1 MAPLFRQKTTFFFI
15 FFIFIGKAF
24 PQDSLQ
30 TVIAQQGDG
39 IYSLLRKQGIDPT
52 KHYQEFIDLNRER
65 LGSDKQLLVGHT
77 YRIPSVMLDT
87 VAVVDSIL
95 KISKDLSPVDEAE
108 YSIFGPDH
116 ALVPNVS
123 NKLKGAVYY
132 LVSGHGGPDPG
143 AVDQYDGKIIAE
155 DEYAYDVTLRLAK
168 ELLANGAKVYIII
181 RDPDD
186 GIRDQ
191 MALVID
197 RDEVA
202 YPNEVIP
209 LNQLSRLEQRVEIVN
224 KLYKENVGKYQRL
237 IVTHVDS
244 RSEDTNI
251 DVFFY
256 YHEDSRNGQ
265 RLAEN
270 IHKTFDAKYAKYQP
284 NRDYVGTFSDRSN
297 LYLVK
302 KTLPAMVY
310 IELGNIRNKKDQKRI
325 LDPENRQALAK
336 WIAEGVLLDFDTK

>member
-1 MAPLFRQKTTFFFI
+1 MECYRLKAI
-15 FFIFIGKAF
+15 FLIISLIFIGKAF

-30 TVIAQQGDG
+30 TVVAQQGDG
-39 IYSLLRKQGIDPT
+39 IYSLLRKQGMDPA
-52 KHYQEFIDLNRER
+52 KHYQKFIELNREV
-65 LGSDKQLLVGHT
+65 LGADNQLSVGRT
-77 YRIPSVMLDT
+77 YRIPLVLVDSVRI
-87 VAVVDSIL
+87 VDSIQ
-95 KISKDLSPVDEAE
+95 KISKELKPVDGVEH
-108 YSIFGPDH
+108 SIFGPKH
-116 ALVPNVS
+116 ALVLNVS

-143 AVDQYDGKIIAE
+143 AVETYEGKIIAE

-168 ELLANGAKVYIII
+168 ELLANGAEVFIIV

-191 MALVID
+191 MALEID
-197 RDEVA
+197 RDEVV

-209 LNQLSRLEQRVEIVN
+209 LNQLARLEQRVEIVN
-224 KLYKENVGKYQRL
+224 KLYKENIGQYQRL

-244 RSEDTNI
+244 RSEDANI

-256 YHEDSRNGQ
+256 YHEVSKNGQ

-270 IHKTFDAKYAKYQP
+270 IHRTFDKKYAKYQP
-284 NRDYVGTFSDRSN
+284 NRDYVGTFTDRSS

-310 IELGNIRNKKDQKRI
+310 IELGNIRNNKDQKRI
-325 LDPENRQALAK
+325 LDPENRQAMAK
-336 WIAEGVLLDFDTK
+336 WIAEGVMLDFETK

>member
-1 MAPLFRQKTTFFFI
+1 MDFFRNRAILFFAFLLFVFKV
-15 FFIFIGKAF
+15 F
-24 PQDSLQ
+24 PQDTLQ
-30 TVIAQQGDG
+30 TVIARQGDG

-52 KHYQEFIDLNRER
+52 KHYREFIELNRES
-65 LGSDKQLLVGHT
+65 LGVDDQLLVDKA
-77 YRIPSVMLDT
+77 YRIPSVKVDSLT
-87 VAVVDSIL
+87 VVDSIQ
-95 KISKDLSPVDEAE
+95 KISKDLKPVDGVE
-108 YSIFGPDH
+108 YSIFGPEH
-116 ALVPNVS
+116 SLVLNVS
-123 NKLKGAVYY
+123 DKLEGAVYY

-143 AVDQYDGKIIAE
+143 AVEQYDGKIIAE

-168 ELLANGAKVYIII
+168 ELLANGAKVYIIV

-191 MALVID
+191 MALEID
-197 RDEVA
+197 RDEVV

-209 LNQLSRLEQRVEIVN
+209 LNQLSRLEQRVEVVN
-224 KLYKENVGKYQRL
+224 ELYKEHTGHYQRL

-244 RSEDTNI
+244 RSEGTNI

-256 YHEDSRNGQ
+256 YHEDSKNGQ

-270 IHKTFDAKYAKYQP
+270 IHKTFHDKYATYQP
-284 NRDYVGTFSDRSN
+284 NRDYLGTFSDRSN

-336 WIAEGVLLDFDTK
+336 WIAEGVMLDFDTK

>member
-1 MAPLFRQKTTFFFI
+1 MECYRLKAI
-15 FFIFIGKAF
+15 FLIIYFVFIGKGLS
-24 PQDSLQ
+24 QDSLQ

-52 KHYQEFIDLNRER
+52 KHYQEFIELNREI
-65 LGSDKQLLVGHT
+65 LGTDNQLFVGRT
-77 YRIPSVMLDT
+77 YRIPSVLVESVT
-87 VAVVDSIL
+87 IEDSIQ
-95 KISKDLSPVDEAE
+95 KISEDIVPVDGVE
-108 YSIFGPDH
+108 YSIFGPKQ
-116 ALVPNVS
+116 ALVLNVS
-123 NKLKGAVYY
+123 TKLKGAVYY

-143 AVDQYDGKIIAE
+143 AIDQYDGKIIAE

-168 ELLANGAKVYIII
+168 ELLANGAKVFIIV

-191 MALVID
+191 MALEID
-197 RDEVA
+197 RDEVV
-202 YPNEVIP
+202 YPSEVIP
-209 LNQLSRLEQRVEIVN
+209 LNQLARLEQRVEIVN
-224 KLYKENVGKYQRL
+224 KLFKENTGQYQRL

-244 RSEDTNI
+244 RSEGTNI

-256 YHEDSRNGQ
+256 YHEDSKNGQ

-270 IHKTFDAKYAKYQP
+270 IHKTFDKKYAKYQP
-284 NRDYVGTFSDRSN
+284 NRDYLGTFTDRSN

-336 WIAEGVLLDFDTK
+336 WIAEGVMLDFETK

>member
-1 MAPLFRQKTTFFFI
+1 MVPLSSLKAIFFFI
-15 FFIFIGKAF
+15 VLLFIGRVF
-24 PQDSLQ
+24 SQDSQQ
-30 TVIAQQGDG
+30 TVTAQQGDG

-52 KHYQEFIDLNRER
+52 KHYQEFVDLNRES
-65 LGSDKQLLVGHT
+65 LGADNQLLVGKT
-77 YRIPSVMLDT
+77 YRIPSVQMDS
-87 VAVVDSIL
+87 VKVVDSIQ
-95 KISKDLSPVDEAE
+95 KISKDLSPVNGTE

-116 ALVPNVS
+116 AMVLNVS

-143 AVDQYDGKIIAE
+143 AIDQYDGKIIAE

-168 ELLANGAKVYIII
+168 ELLANGATVYIIV

-186 GIRDQ
+186 GIRGQ
-191 MALVID
+191 MALEID
-197 RDEVA
+197 RDEVV

-209 LNQLSRLEQRVEIVN
+209 LNQLSRLEQRVEAVN
-224 KLYKENVGKYQRL
+224 KLYKENVGQYQRL

-256 YHEDSRNGQ
+256 YHEDSKNGQ

-270 IHKTFDAKYAKYQP
+270 IHGTFDKKYAKYQP
-284 NRDYVGTFSDRSN
+284 NRDYVGTFTDRSN

-325 LDPENRQALAK
+325 LNPENRQALAK
-336 WIAEGVLLDFDTK
+336 WIAEGVMLDFETK